1 MLFFVKACTQMFMM
15 QYLFLEISENKNTEY
30 LIPTI
35 LANSANTVHACVRV
49 CLRVCVHVCVC
60 LFPGTVKGC
69 PD

>member
-1 MLFFVKACTQMFMM
+1 MFMM

-35 LANSANTVHACVRV
+35 LANSANTVRACV
-49 CLRVCVHVCVC
+49 CMCVHVCVC
-60 LFPGTVKGC
+60 LFPVTVKDC